1 MEGEPSRTAM
11 ATAVARARHRL
22 YDDAPWVLD
31 DPFALVLVGPIWRLI
46 ERRTERHYPEPVD
59 RAYRAG
65 IVLRSR
71 YAEDRLV
78 AGEFAQYV
86 VLGAGLDAFVWRR
99 PDLVRTL
106 RVFEVDHP
114 ASQRGKRDRAAE
126 LGLPEP
132 GNVAYVPVDFE
143 VDTLA
148 DRLDD
153 AGFDW
158 SARTCF
164 SWLGV
169 SMYLTVDAI
178 DTTLRTVAR
187 CGPGSEIVLT
197 YAPDPRHLDD
207 LGRRYREIAKVLVAA
222 LGEPSITFLTR
233 EDAEALC
240 GRSGLQVVDHPDQP
254 ELVRRYFAGRP
265 DGMVPSSAEAVLTAR
280 TIP

>member
-22 YDDAPWVLD
+22 HDDAPWVLD

-78 AGEFAQYV
+78 AGGFAQYV

-114 ASQRGKRDRAAE
+114 ASQRAKRDRAAE

-132 GNVAYVPVDFE
+132 GTVAYVPVDFE

-148 DRLDD
+148 DRLDA

-169 SMYLTVDAI
+169 SMYLTVEAI

-187 CGPGSEIVLT
+187 CGTGSEIVLT
-197 YAPDPRHLDD
+197 YAPDDGALDD
-207 LGRRYREIAKVLVAA
+207 VGRQFDQIAGRLAA
-222 LGEPSITFLTR
+222 DAGEPIVTHLSR
-233 EDAEALC
+233 VEAEAITT
-240 GRSGLQVVDHPDQP
+240 GAGLEAADHPSL
-254 ELVRRYFAGRP
+254 EALVDRYFSARGDGLRP
-265 DGMVPSSAEAVLTAR
+265 YTSEALLTAR
-280 TIP
+280 VP

>member
-65 IVLRSR
+65 IVLRSH
-71 YAEDRLV
+71 YAESRLV

-197 YAPDPRHLDD
+197 YAPDDEALDD
-207 LGRRYREIAKVLVAA
+207 IGRQFDQIAGRLAA
-222 LGEPSITFLTR
+222 DAGEPIVTHLSRLEAESIATGAGLEVADHPSI
-233 EDAEALC
+233 EDLVDRYLSERRDGLRPYTAEAL
-240 GRSGLQVVDHPDQP
+240 
-254 ELVRRYFAGRP
+254 
-265 DGMVPSSAEAVLTAR
+265 LTAR
-280 TIP
+280 VP

>member
-46 ERRTERHYPEPVD
+46 ERRAERHYPEPVD

-65 IVLRSR
+65 IVLRSH
-71 YAEDRLV
+71 YAESRLV

-197 YAPDPRHLDD
+197 YAPDDEALDD
-207 LGRRYREIAKVLVAA
+207 IGRQFDQIAGRLAA
-222 LGEPSITFLTR
+222 DAGEPIVTHLSRLEAESIATSAGLEVADHPSI
-233 EDAEALC
+233 EDLVDRYLSERRDGLRPYTAEAL
-240 GRSGLQVVDHPDQP
+240 
-254 ELVRRYFAGRP
+254 
-265 DGMVPSSAEAVLTAR
+265 LTAR
-280 TIP
+280 VP

>member
-65 IVLRSR
+65 IVLRSH
-71 YAEDRLV
+71 YAENRLV

-197 YAPDPRHLDD
+197 YAPDDEALDD
-207 LGRRYREIAKVLVAA
+207 IGRQFDQIAGRLAA
-222 LGEPSITFLTR
+222 DAGEPIVTHLSRLEAESIATGAGLEVADHPSI
-233 EDAEALC
+233 EDLVDRYLSERRDGLRPYTAEAL
-240 GRSGLQVVDHPDQP
+240 
-254 ELVRRYFAGRP
+254 
-265 DGMVPSSAEAVLTAR
+265 LTAR
-280 TIP
+280 VP